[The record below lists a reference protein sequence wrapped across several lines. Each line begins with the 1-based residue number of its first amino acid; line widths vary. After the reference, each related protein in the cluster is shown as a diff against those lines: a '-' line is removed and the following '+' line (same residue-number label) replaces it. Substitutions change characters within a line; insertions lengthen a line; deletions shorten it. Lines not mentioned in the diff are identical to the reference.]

1 MNDMT
6 ESKFEPKDLFRIFT
20 QHRKKMILFACVAMG
35 VALAWVMF
43 GPRTYESVA
52 KLYVRLGREQV
63 SLDPT
68 ATIGPTMNLY
78 QTHENEINSTLQILD
93 NRHIAELVVDAIG
106 AENILADRDHRDD
119 SSSAASTSG
128 TAADGLWSAA
138 KTVLRVEPESDRS
151 RAIRNLQERVSIWAP
166 ANSGVVVVRARSG
179 DPKMAQRIVQ
189 QWTDIFLSEYVRLT
203 HTEGT
208 FKFFKRQADALAPQL
223 ATSEQELQRAKDAA
237 GLVSVTGQ
245 QAMLENRIGTLRLQ
259 AATNQAELA
268 SAQANLRQ
276 LTAEI
281 KSVPPQIIAQQ
292 LTGVANDAYDRM
304 RERLYELEMKEQEL
318 KSRYTPQHPSV
329 AAVIKQRAEAKAI
342 LDGQSTTR
350 AHSAAEPNPIHQTLS
365 QSLLTEQARV
375 AALAAE
381 GRALEGQIELANRDL
396 QALNANE
403 LKIAKLTRQRD
414 ILQDNYRSHMSKL
427 EQARTNEA
435 LGRDHISSV
444 NVLQPAFLNERPISP
459 SRAMTLA
466 LGFLIAIGGS
476 MGLAMLAEY
485 RNPTF
490 SAAGHARTAMDRPV
504 TVTIPRTPPL
514 EVYAR

>member
-1 MNDMT
+1 MIDKP
-6 ESKFEPKDLFRIFT
+6 ESKLEPQDFFRIFS
-20 QHRKKMILFACVAMG
+20 QHRKKMVLFACVSLAA
-35 VALAWVMF
+35 ALAWVIF
-43 GPRTYESVA
+43 APRTYESIA

-68 ATIGPTMNLY
+68 ATIGQTMNLY

-93 NRHIAELVVDAIG
+93 SRHIAELVVDAIG
-106 AENILADRDHRDD
+106 VENILADRDPGDD

-128 TAADGLWSAA
+128 TVADGLWSAA

-151 RAIRNLQERVSIWAP
+151 RAIRNLQQRVTIWAP
-166 ANSGVVVVRARSG
+166 ANSGVVIVRARSG
-179 DPKMAQRIVQ
+179 DSKMAQRIAQ
-189 QWTDIFLSEYVRLT
+189 QWTDVFLREYVRLT

-208 FKFFKRQADALAPQL
+208 FEFFKRQVDSLAPQL
-223 ATSEQELQRAKDAA
+223 ATAEQELQRAKDAA

-245 QAMLENRIGTLRLQ
+245 QSMLENRIGTLRLQ

-276 LTAEI
+276 LTSEI

-318 KSRYTPQHPSV
+318 KSRYTAQHPSV
-329 AAVIKQRAEAKAI
+329 TAVIQQRAEAKAI
-342 LDGQSTTR
+342 LDGQSTSR
-350 AHSAAEPNPIHQTLS
+350 QHSAATPNPIHQTIS

-375 AALAAE
+375 AALAAQ
-381 GRALEGQIELANRDL
+381 GRALEGQLELATRDL

-414 ILQDNYRSHMSKL
+414 ILQDNYRSHMTKL
-427 EQARTNEA
+427 EQARTDEA

-459 SRAMTLA
+459 SRAITLA
-466 LGFLIAIGGS
+466 LGLLIAVGGS
-476 MGLAMLAEY
+476 MGLALLADY
-485 RNPTF
+485 WSPTSTAAAQAH
-490 SAAGHARTAMDRPV
+490 SAVERPV
-504 TVTIPRTPPL
+504 PVSIPRTPPL